1 MSKIIFLKQLDSV
14 KKGGK
19 KIVLVGGC
27 FDIFHIGHL
36 KFLKTAKK
44 NNDLLIV
51 LLESDAT
58 VRRLK
63 GEQRPINNQRE
74 RAGVLAAL
82 DLIDTVILLPEL
94 KTDQEYSTLIAKI
107 RPAVIAVTEG
117 DPILEKKRDQAEMIG
132 AKFLIIP
139 KAKTKSTSQLIKT
152 LGIE

>member
-1 MSKIIFLKQLDSV
+1 MSKIIFLKQLDSI

-19 KIVLVGGC
+19 KTVLVGGC
-27 FDIFHIGHL
+27 FDIFHVGHL
-36 KFLKTAKK
+36 NFLRAAKK

-63 GEQRPINNQRE
+63 GEQRPINNQKE

-82 DLIDTVILLPEL
+82 DFIDTVILLPEL
-94 KTDQEYSTLIAKI
+94 KTDQEYSNLITKI
-107 RPAVIAVTEG
+107 QPAVIAVTED
-117 DPILEKKRDQAEMIG
+117 DPILEKKRAQAEMIG

-139 KAKTKSTSQLIKT
+139 KTKTKSTSQLIKM